1 MDESAETTPPG
12 AQMVHQDQQPW
23 HARDRRAVE
32 QALGTDDQGLREA
45 EAAERLTRHGPNELA
60 DAEPIS
66 YLAILLHQFR
76 SPLIY
81 ILVVAAFVTAAIG
94 EYIDTGVIVAVLVLN
109 AIIGFTQERRAEESV
124 RALMQLVTPRAHV
137 VRGGREQDIE
147 SRSLVPGDLVL
158 LESGSHV
165 PADLRL
171 FSVTALSVDESLLTG
186 ESLPVAKTTGVLSE
200 GVPVSDRTNRV
211 FMGTVVNSG
220 RGRGYVVGTGASTE
234 LGKIAERIKGE
245 ERLELPLQRRM
256 TRFAHLVAVFVGV
269 SVIAAFVIGVIQ
281 GETPGDMFMVAVAL
295 AVAAVPEGLPVVFT
309 ITLALGVR
317 RMARRHAI
325 VRRLPAVETLGSTT
339 IIGSDKTGTLT
350 ENRMTVRDVWAAG
363 EMVDLSGETEPRQ
376 LDARPLLERLPDDP
390 LTLAVLTGVLTN
402 EASIGREDDRMETRG
417 DPTEAALLRVASR
430 FGIDTDAVRAA
441 CVEESSIPFESER
454 QFSASFRRL
463 GDRHLVFVKGAPERV
478 LQMCD
483 RVAGPVAAEHI
494 TAARGSG
501 TRARDEAMREQDGS
515 AVDADAVHAAAH
527 AMAQDGLRVLA
538 MAYAETG
545 SPPAEEHPD
554 TPSGLT
560 CVGLQGMLDPP
571 REGVRE
577 AIAGC
582 HEAGIRVVMITG
594 DHAATARS
602 IGAALNIAAPD
613 APVLTGS
620 SMGHMDDDE
629 LRRRVLETSIYAR
642 VSPEDKLRVVRAYQ
656 GHGEIVAVTGD
667 GVNDAPALKAANIGV
682 AMGQGGTDVARAAA
696 DMVLTDDNFVSI
708 YAAVEEGRV
717 TFDNVRKVTFFLIS
731 TGVASIITILGAL
744 LLRWPVPFVPAQLLW
759 MNLVTKGLQDVA
771 LAFEPG
777 EPGVVKRKPRPASE
791 GIMSPL
797 LWERTVVVSVV
808 MTIGTLALFR
818 WELDQTGSLAQA
830 QTVAL
835 TTMVLFQML
844 HVGNSRSEFE
854 SVFTKSPLSNPFLL
868 VATSASLLVHA
879 AALYLGPTQFVLR
892 VEPIDLNAWTR
903 VVAVSLTIVGAIEL
917 HKLARRG
924 SRPDRNAAR
933 R

>member
-1 MDESAETTPPG
+1 MTVSDRTAPP
-12 AQMVHQDQQPW
+12 ATATVQQDQLPW
-23 HARDRRAVE
+23 HARERHAVE
-32 QALGTDDQGLREA
+32 QALGTSDQGLQEA
-45 EAAERLTRHGPNELA
+45 EATERLKRYGSNELE

-66 YLAILLHQFR
+66 YVAILLHQFR

-81 ILVVAAFVTAAIG
+81 ILVVAALVTAAIG

-137 VRGGREQDIE
+137 LRGGREQDIE
-147 SRSLVPGDLVL
+147 SRSLVPGDVVL

-171 FSVTALSVDESLLTG
+171 LAVTALAIDESLLTG

-200 GVPVSDRTNRV
+200 DTVVSDRTNMA

-220 RGRGYVVGTGASTE
+220 RTRGYVVATGAATE
-234 LGKIAERIKGE
+234 LGKIAERIKKE

-269 SVIAAFVIGVIQ
+269 SVAAAFVIGVAL
-281 GETPGDMFMVAVAL
+281 GETPGEMFMVAVAL

-325 VRRLPAVETLGSTT
+325 IRRLPAVETLGSTT
-339 IIGSDKTGTLT
+339 VIGSDKTGTLT
-350 ENRMTVRDVWAAG
+350 ENRMTVRDVWAGG
-363 EMVDLSGETEPRQ
+363 ETVDLSDGTEPPQ
-376 LDARPLLERLPDDP
+376 LDARSLLDRLPEDP
-390 LTLAVLTGVLTN
+390 LTLAILTGVLTN
-402 EASIGREDDRMETRG
+402 EAVIGREDDGTETRG
-417 DPTEAALLRVASR
+417 DPTETALLRVAAR
-430 FGIDTDAVRAA
+430 LGIEADAVRAA
-441 CVEESSIPFESER
+441 YVEESSIPFESER

-478 LQMCD
+478 LEMCD
-483 RVAGPVAAEHI
+483 RVAGATLNAGVVHEVA
-494 TAARGSG
+494 
-501 TRARDEAMREQDGS
+501 D
-515 AVDADAVHAAAH
+515 

-538 MAYAETG
+538 VAYGEIDSA
-545 SPPAEEHPD
+545 PAAEHPD
-554 TPSGLT
+554 VPSGLT

-602 IGAALNIAAPD
+602 IGAALNIATPD

-620 SMGHMDDDE
+620 KMGQLDDDE
-629 LRRRVLETSIYAR
+629 LRRRVSETSIYAR

-656 GHGEIVAVTGD
+656 SHGEIVAVTGD

-682 AMGQGGTDVARAAA
+682 AMGQSGTDVARAAA

-731 TGVASIITILGAL
+731 TGVASIVTILGAL
-744 LLRWPVPFVPAQLLW
+744 LLRWPIPFVPAQLLW

-777 EPGVVKRKPRPASE
+777 EPGVVKRGPRPASE

-808 MTIGTLALFR
+808 MTVGTLALFR

-835 TTMVLFQML
+835 TTMVLFQMF

-868 VATSASLLVHA
+868 IATSASLIVHA
-879 AALYLGPTQFVLR
+879 AALYMGPTQFVLR
-892 VEPIDLNAWTR
+892 VEPVDLNAWTR
-903 VVAVSLTIVGAIEL
+903 IVAVSLTIVGAIEL

-924 SRPDRNAAR
+924 SRPDDGAAR